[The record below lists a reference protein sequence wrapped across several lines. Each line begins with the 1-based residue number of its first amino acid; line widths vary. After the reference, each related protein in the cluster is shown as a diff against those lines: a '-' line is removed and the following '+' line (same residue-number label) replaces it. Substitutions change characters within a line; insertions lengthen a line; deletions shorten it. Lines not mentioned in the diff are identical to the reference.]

1 MNITE
6 VITHPRFRQWA
17 PGVLNSG
24 LLLLLT
30 ASLAQWT
37 WLFVKPTL
45 LPVMMVPASSSG
57 TNTNTFSVEPLLA
70 AHLFGQAS
78 QELTGRLSNLPIS
91 SLNLVLTGVIAA
103 SNGGYALISV
113 NDQPQ
118 EPFTVGQSVTS
129 GAVLQA
135 VYPDRVVI
143 QRNGVMES
151 LLLVGADKSAP
162 ISSDLWQPPV
172 SAQPSAESS
181 AVRETGSNHYIVER
195 DHLAAQ
201 MRTPDFLRQAT
212 MVPSSSGGFQVRQ
225 MQPGSLYEKLGLRSG
240 DIVKSVNGQPLN
252 SVEDAMKLYQQ
263 MANLNAAQVEIS
275 RGGKSEY
282 LYFQFSQN

>member
-1 MNITE
+1 MNISD

-45 LPVMMVPASSSG
+45 APVLTAPPSSTTS
-57 TNTNTFSVEPLLA
+57 TNTFSVQPLLA

-78 QELTGRLSNLPIS
+78 QELTGRLGTLPIS

-113 NDQPQ
+113 NGQPQ
-118 EPFTVGQSVTS
+118 ESFTVGQTVTS

-135 VYPDRVVI
+135 VYSDRVVI

-151 LLLVGADKSAP
+151 LLLEGTDKSAP
-162 ISSDLWQPPV
+162 VASEPWQPSV
-172 SAQPSAESS
+172 SGQPPAENA
-181 AVRETGSNHYIVER
+181 AVRETGSNHYIIER
-195 DHLAAQ
+195 DQLAAQ
-201 MRTPDFLRQAT
+201 MRTPDFLKQAT
-212 MVPSSSGGFQVRQ
+212 MVPSNNGGFQVRQ
-225 MQPGSLYEKLGLRSG
+225 IQPGSVYEKLGLQTG
-240 DIVKSVNGQPLN
+240 DIVKSINGQAIN

-263 MANLNAAQVEIS
+263 MADIS
-275 RGGKSEY
+275 AVQMEVQRGGKPEY
-282 LYFQFSQN
+282 LYYQFTQN

>member
-1 MNITE
+1 MNISE

-17 PGVLNSG
+17 PGILNLG

-45 LPVMMVPASSSG
+45 APVMTAPSPSG
-57 TNTNTFSVEPLLA
+57 TTNTHTFSVQPLLA

-78 QELTGRLSNLPIS
+78 QELTGRLGTLPVS

-113 NDQPQ
+113 NGQPQ
-118 EPFTVGQSVTS
+118 ESFTVGQNVTS

-135 VYPDRVVI
+135 VYSDRVVI

-151 LLLVGADKSAP
+151 LLLEGADKSAP
-162 ISSDLWQPPV
+162 VSSESWQPSV
-172 SAQPSAESS
+172 SAQPLAEHGT
-181 AVRETGSNHYIVER
+181 VRETGANHYMIDR
-195 DHLAAQ
+195 DQLAAQ

-212 MVPSSSGGFQVRQ
+212 MVPSNSGGVPGRQ
-225 MQPGSLYEKLGLRSG
+225 IQPGSLYEKLGLRAG
-240 DIVKSVNGQPLN
+240 DVVKSINGQTIN

-263 MANLNAAQVEIS
+263 MANLSSVQMEVQ
-275 RGGKSEY
+275 RGGKPEY
-282 LYFQFSQN
+282 LYYQFSQN